1 MRHAGSLAVAVLLG
15 GCSTSDSV
23 IEPPVRTVADHVD
36 GGATA
41 LPHASACVVGGIHVV
56 PGEIKI
62 TASPGVILL
71 HLHRGPCSA
80 LGPVVAEAAGE
91 LRLAATADEYSLV
104 LENPTDGP
112 VAYSFRFDFMTV
124 R

>member
-1 MRHAGSLAVAVLLG
+1 MRHAGLLAVAVLLG
-15 GCSTSDSV
+15 GCSASDLV

-36 GGATA
+36 GAATA
-41 LPHASACVVGGIHVV
+41 SPHASGCVVGGIDVV

-62 TASPGVILL
+62 TASPAVILL

-80 LGPVVAEAAGE
+80 LGPIVAEAAGE
-91 LRLAATADEYSLV
+91 LRFAATADEYSLV
-104 LENPTDGP
+104 LENPTDDP